1 MTVYLTPLLLDGNLQ
16 YFCFL
21 LFSQVSMGFSLN
33 PRDKML
39 NVLNYMLY
47 FFIVWS
53 SVVSCFLAYW
63 MTKRLAKYLLDNWRT
78 RIHGL
83 LAYSFTNSIRMLVFG
98 GIHSLLRT
106 SSLQLPI
113 LLSAEIVYVVIL
125 IVFMSYWRSQKVA
138 FKVWFTVCF
147 ALMRICLQGVVIIQ
161 ERGGIS
167 GSGSEVEQQFDSI
180 LGFIVVTYFF
190 LIYLATAWS
199 LIYEIY

>member
-21 LFSQVSMGFSLN
+21 VSMGFSLN

-39 NVLNYMLY
+39 NVLNYLLY
-47 FFIVWS
+47 FFIVWF

-63 MTKRLAKYLLDNWRT
+63 MTRRLAKYLLDNWRT

-106 SSLQLPI
+106 SSLQLPL
-113 LLSAEIVYVVIL
+113 LLSAEVVYVVIL
-125 IVFMSYWRSQKVA
+125 IVFMSYWRSQRVA
-138 FKVWFTVCF
+138 FKVVYSLLCF
-147 ALMRICLQGVVIIQ
+147 DADMSSRGYDSSREGTHCWKRI
-161 ERGGIS
+161 RG
-167 GSGSEVEQQFDSI
+167 
-180 LGFIVVTYFF
+180 
-190 LIYLATAWS
+190 
-199 LIYEIY
+199 